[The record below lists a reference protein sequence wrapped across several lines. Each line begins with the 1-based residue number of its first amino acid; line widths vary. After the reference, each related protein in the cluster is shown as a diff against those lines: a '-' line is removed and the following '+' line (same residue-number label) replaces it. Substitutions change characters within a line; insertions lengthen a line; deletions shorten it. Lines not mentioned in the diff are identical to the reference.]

1 MIGAD
6 ELLGAA
12 RRAVDEARAAVA
24 ADIGEGADIAVGPA
38 HDDHALAAS
47 VDAVPVPDVRNVA
60 VVADDLPAR
69 AKDAFYFSRM
79 EIGIA
84 VGPRRQRPAVE
95 GVDMRIAKGGSC
107 HGDRKS
113 TRLNSSH

>member
-1 MIGAD
+1 MSD
-6 ELLGAA
+6 WSSDVCSSDL
-12 RRAVDEARAAVA
+12 
-24 ADIGEGADIAVGPA
+24 VGPA
-38 HDDHALAAS
+38 HDDHALTAS

-69 AKDAFYFSRM
+69 AKDAFHFSRM

-95 GVDMRIAKGGSC
+95 GVGMRISKGGSC
-107 HGDRKS
+107 HGSGLVLHTSNNMTPVRQAITP
-113 TRLNSSH
+113 TRTNP